1 MVLRAAVAAALTR
14 MGAGSDV
21 PIGTPAAGRGHGS
34 LDALVGF
41 FVNTLV
47 ARVDTS
53 GAPTFRELLGRVRE
67 RSLADLEHQD
77 VPFEHLVEVLNPAR
91 SAGRNPLFQVM
102 LTLKHEAL
110 DTIDLDGTPAV
121 AELDDDLEV
130 AKFDLSV
137 GFQTCG
143 GHLRGT
149 VGYASD
155 LFDEGTARRIAGVLA
170 RVLEQVAED
179 ADAFVHDVRIL
190 SREEREQVVVEWNA
204 TGREV
209 PDLTVAQVFGEH
221 VRRAPD
227 AVAVVFGQERVT
239 YAELDA
245 RSNRLAHHLVEC
257 GAGRGDVVGV
267 LLERGVDLAVAVL
280 AAAKAG
286 TPYLLLD
293 PGFPDERLRSLAE
306 DAGARLVLTRE
317 QWAERVPLPHR
328 PVCVDAEAGLIACLP
343 GTGPEVVVDP
353 ADGVCVMFT
362 SGSTGRPKG
371 VLTPHRA
378 VVGTFLGQDFI
389 DLGSDQVWLQCAPVS
404 WDGFVLEFWGA
415 LLSGTRCVLQPER
428 SPEPGRICALVV
440 GEGVTTLWL
449 SAGLLNLMVDEYPQA
464 FAGVRQVMTGGE
476 APSVEHLRRF
486 REAFPDVRLVHGYG
500 PAEAVVFTNAV
511 TLTSLPEGRVPV
523 GGPLANKRCF
533 VLDERLRPLPAG
545 MVGEVYVAGVGLG
558 HGYLGQPVATAERFL
573 PDPFGGPGE
582 RMYRTGDLGRWT
594 SDGELVV
601 VGRAD
606 AQVKIRGF
614 RIEPGEVEAALVGLP
629 EVAAG
634 AVVVREDR
642 PGDRRLVGYA
652 VLTDRARNGEGE
664 GAGGAGLRRA
674 LASALPEHMVPSA
687 VVVLERL
694 PLTPNG
700 KLDHRALPEPDFGR
714 LSGGRAPRDARE
726 EALCGLFAE
735 LLGLESVTID
745 DSFFD
750 LGGHSLLA
758 ARLTTRVRAS
768 HGVELT
774 LKDLFQA
781 PTVAELAHK
790 VSQAEPA
797 RRARPKLSRRTRA
810 GARL

>member
-1 MVLRAAVAAALTR
+1 LELPAGLGAVLARVARESRCTLHMVLRAAVAAALTR

-34 LDALVGF
+34 LDELVGF

-67 RSLADLEHQD
+67 RSLAELEHQD

-209 PDLTVAQVFGEH
+209 PDLTVAQAFGEH

-293 PGFPDERLRSLAE
+293 PEFPDERLRSLAE

-317 QWAERVPLPHR
+317 QWAERVPVVHR
-328 PVCVDAEAGLIACLP
+328 PVCVDADAEAIACLP

-371 VLTPHRA
+371 GYLPGSGLHRSGVGPGVVAVCSGLLGRVRAGVLGRA
-378 VVGTFLGQDFI
+378 FVG
-389 DLGSDQVWLQCAPVS
+389 
-404 WDGFVLEFWGA
+404 GA
-415 LLSGTRCVLQPER
+415 L
-428 SPEPGRICALVV
+428 CAA
-440 GEGVTTLWL
+440 
-449 SAGLLNLMVDEYPQA
+449 AG
-464 FAGVRQVMTGGE
+464 
-476 APSVEHLRRF
+476 
-486 REAFPDVRLVHGYG
+486 
-500 PAEAVVFTNAV
+500 
-511 TLTSLPEGRVPV
+511 TLTRTRPDLRPRRRRGRDHALAV
-523 GGPLANKRCF
+523 GGPAQ
-533 VLDERLRPLPAG
+533 P
-545 MVGEVYVAGVGLG
+545 
-558 HGYLGQPVATAERFL
+558 HG
-573 PDPFGGPGE
+573 
-582 RMYRTGDLGRWT
+582 
-594 SDGELVV
+594 
-601 VGRAD
+601 
-606 AQVKIRGF
+606 
-614 RIEPGEVEAALVGLP
+614 
-629 EVAAG
+629 
-634 AVVVREDR
+634 
-642 PGDRRLVGYA
+642 RRVP
-652 VLTDRARNGEGE
+652 
-664 GAGGAGLRRA
+664 AGLRGCA
-674 LASALPEHMVPSA
+674 A
-687 VVVLERL
+687 
-694 PLTPNG
+694 G
-700 KLDHRALPEPDFGR
+700 
-714 LSGGRAPRDARE
+714 
-726 EALCGLFAE
+726 
-735 LLGLESVTID
+735 D
-745 DSFFD
+745 D
-750 LGGHSLLA
+750 
-758 ARLTTRVRAS
+758 RW
-768 HGVELT
+768 
-774 LKDLFQA
+774 
-781 PTVAELAHK
+781 
-790 VSQAEPA
+790 
-797 RRARPKLSRRTRA
+797 
-810 GARL
+810 